1 MEVLTNLARST
12 PAGSWRAPSRL
23 AGWSVADLF
32 AHVCDI
38 EEILAGDPRA
48 YAEPDWSSL
57 PHVTNDISRF
67 TEVGVDARRSRTQDE
82 VIDEM
87 TDLHHRRLAQLSVLP
102 DDAEVSGPMGKLQ
115 PLTRVLRMRCFDLAV
130 HTRDVRVALGQEPT
144 LDSPAYEVAY
154 ATGVEAAT
162 RKWQKHEPSL
172 GHLIITV
179 TDGDDLDLGGS
190 GDDLHLVCTRDE
202 LFDMMSGR
210 TVNVDT
216 PWQLLNISP

>member
-1 MEVLTNLARST
+1 MAILTALARST
-12 PAGSWRAPSRL
+12 PAGTWHAPSRL
-23 AGWSVADLF
+23 AGWSIADLF

-38 EEILAGDPRA
+38 EEILAGDPRS

-82 VIDEM
+82 IIAEM
-87 TDLHHRRLAQLSVLP
+87 IDLHQRRLAQLSELP
-102 DDAEVSGPMGKLQ
+102 DDAEVPGPMGKVQ

-130 HTRDVRVALGQEPT
+130 HTRDVRVALGQEAT
-144 LDSPAYEVAY
+144 LDSPAAQYAY
-154 ATGVEAAT
+154 ATGVDAAT

-172 GHLIITV
+172 GHLVVTV
-179 TDGDDLDLGGS
+179 TDGDDLDLGGT
-190 GDDLHLVCTRDE
+190 GDDLRLVCTRNE
-202 LFDMMSGR
+202 LFDIMSGR
-210 TVNVDT
+210 TVDVDA